1 MRQLGAELRRFFARR
16 IVRGVFIVAYLLVI
30 LVVSIGTAKGH
41 PAHEY
46 ALDPATG
53 RVTDTQTGQV
63 VANKPSGEFPS
74 GFSSSDGG
82 GNIVFGQSDTR
93 TNIGKD
99 LANAIEGTGIAL
111 LFAAFALGASFVGAE
126 FHVGSLTTQLLF
138 EPRRWRVHL
147 AKAVGVTLGAAAF
160 AFAVL
165 ALVALA
171 LYVCSELNGVAQ
183 GLDGAFVAHRT
194 AQALRVAAVAGVGA
208 MLAYSVTLVA
218 KRSSA
223 GMIAFFLQF
232 VLLNLIDPA
241 NKPFGPVSHYMPL
254 RGLLAVVVN
263 HTPNPESVSVQERAI
278 HTMAGGVTLTAVWIV
293 LIVGGAGILFART
306 EVR

>member
-1 MRQLGAELRRFFARR
+1 VRQLGVELRRFFARR
-16 IVRGVFIVAYLLVI
+16 IVRGVFLVAVLLIV
-30 LVVSIGTAKGH
+30 LVVTIGTAKGH
-41 PAHEY
+41 PGHEY

-53 RVTDTQTGQV
+53 RITDTQTGQV
-63 VANKPSGEFPS
+63 VANKSPGEYPSQFS
-74 GFSSSDGG
+74 GSDGQ

-93 TNIGKD
+93 TNIGND
-99 LANAIEGTGIAL
+99 LANVIEGTGIAL

-147 AKAVGVTLGAAAF
+147 AKAVAVALGAATF
-160 AFAVL
+160 AFALL

-171 LYVCSELNGVAQ
+171 LYIGSELNGVVS

-194 AQALRVAAVAGVGA
+194 AAALRVAAVAGVGG

-218 KRSSA
+218 RRSSA

-232 VLLNLIDPA
+232 ILLSLIDPA
-241 NKPFGPVSHYMPL
+241 KKPFGPVSHYMPL
-254 RGLLAVVVN
+254 RGLLAVVVK
-263 HTPNPESVSVQERAI
+263 HPLHSESVQERAI

-293 LIVGGAGILFART
+293 VIVGGAGLWFARS

>member
-1 MRQLGAELRRFFARR
+1 VRQLDTELRRFFARR
-16 IVRGVFIVAYLLVI
+16 IVRGTFLVAILIIV
-30 LVVSIGTAKGH
+30 LVVTIGTAKGH
-41 PAHEY
+41 RGHEY

-63 VANKPSGEFPS
+63 VQNRPSGVY
-74 GFSSSDGG
+74 SSFGGSDGQ

-93 TNIGKD
+93 TNVGKD
-99 LANAIEGTGIAL
+99 LANVIEGTGIAL

-126 FHVGSLTTQLLF
+126 FNVGSLTTQLLF

-147 AKAVGVTLGAAAF
+147 AKAVGVGLGAAAF

-165 ALVALA
+165 AVVALA
-171 LYVCSELNGVAQ
+171 MYIGSELNGVVQ
-183 GLDGAFVAHRT
+183 GLDGAFVADRT
-194 AQALRVAAVAGVGA
+194 LQALRVAATVGVAG
-208 MLAYSVTLVA
+208 MLAYSVTLIA

-232 VLLNLIDPA
+232 ILLTLIDPA
-241 NKPFGPVSHYMPL
+241 KKPWGPVSHYMPL
-254 RGLLAVVVN
+254 RGLLAVVVK
-263 HTPNPESVSVQERAI
+263 HPLQPESVLDRTI
-278 HTMAGGVTLTAVWIV
+278 HTLAGGVTLTAVWVVI
-293 LIVGGAGILFART
+293 IVGGAGIWFARA

>member
-1 MRQLGAELRRFFARR
+1 MTQLGAELRRFFARR
-16 IVRGVFIVAYLLVI
+16 IVRGVFLVAVLLIV
-30 LVVSIGTAKGH
+30 LVVTIGTAKGH
-41 PAHEY
+41 RGHEY

-63 VANKPSGEFPS
+63 VANKPSGEVPS
-74 GFSSSDGG
+74 GFSSSDGA

-99 LANAIEGTGIAL
+99 LANVIEGTGIAL
-111 LFAAFALGASFVGAE
+111 LFVAFALGASFVGAE

-147 AKAVGVTLGAAAF
+147 AKAVSVALGAAAF

-171 LYVCSELNGVAQ
+171 MYIGSELSGVVQ

-194 AQALRVAAVAGVGA
+194 AQALRVAATVGIGA
-208 MLAYSVTLVA
+208 TLAYSVTLVA

-232 VLLNLIDPA
+232 VLLNLINPVK
-241 NKPFGPVSHYMPL
+241 KPFGPVSHYMPL
-254 RGLLAVVVN
+254 RGLLAIVVK
-263 HTPNPESVSVQERAI
+263 HTPGQESVQEHAI
-278 HTMAGGVTLTAVWIV
+278 HTLAGGVTLTAVWVV
-293 LIVGGAGILFART
+293 LIVGGAGILFARA